1 METKS
6 IRDVSTKISGIELL
20 VEKYR
25 KIFRIPE
32 NINHYSEED
41 FRAAERKFL
50 KWALNGG
57 ESNREQLLKLLAHL

>member
-50 KWALNGG
+50 KLALAGG
-57 ESNREQLLKLLAHL
+57 ESMRAQLLVLLA

>member
-1 METKS
+1 METES

-50 KWALNGG
+50 KLALAGG
-57 ESNREQLLKLLAHL
+57 ESMRAQLLVLLA

>member
-1 METKS
+1 MYHQMKKTSKKA
-6 IRDVSTKISGIELL
+6 TGIKLL
-20 VEKYR
+20 IKKYQE
-25 KIFRIPE
+25 IFRIPE
-32 NINHYSEED
+32 NLGYYSEPD